1 MSEQPIV
8 ALTPKSR
15 KFEKSQR
22 NNDLL
27 LKCRSG
33 KLELSFYSSFDEHLL
48 EIILE
53 KVLSYAH

>member
-15 KFEKSQR
+15 KFEKAQR
-22 NNDLL
+22 NSDLL

-33 KLELSFYSSFDEHLL
+33 RLELSFYSSLDEHLL
-48 EIILE
+48 EAILD
-53 KVLSYAH
+53 KVLTHDH